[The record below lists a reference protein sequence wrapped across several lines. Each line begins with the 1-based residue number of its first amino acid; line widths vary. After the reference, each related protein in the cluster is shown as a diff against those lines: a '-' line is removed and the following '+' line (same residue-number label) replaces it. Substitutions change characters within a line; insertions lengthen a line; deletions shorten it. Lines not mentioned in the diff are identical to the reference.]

1 VNRKLILTV
10 YHPKVTA
17 SLWLLGIVIISILGS
32 QALSRDWLETGFL
45 ALLPVT
51 EQKPEIAKATKQHN
65 ELMARKVIWLT
76 GAATSQ
82 AAIVQAQQLE
92 QQLQQSG
99 LFSHIVLEFSAQNY
113 RESYQQLFPFR
124 YQLLDPQTKHILTVN
139 PNDLIAQN
147 LEILY
152 SPIGQMQSTDLE
164 RDPLLLFSR
173 YFNAQNPIQL
183 DVEQGIVILH
193 DANKF
198 WALLLTDLQDS
209 TNKLDKLETLLDLA
223 GRAQNEVRE
232 AGGELMVSGLPLFT
246 AAGAQSGKQ
255 EISTVWALCY

>member
-1 VNRKLILTV
+1 LNI

-17 SLWLLGIVIISILGS
+17 SLWLLGMMVISIIGS
-32 QALSRDWLETGFL
+32 QALRSDWLETGFL
-45 ALLPVT
+45 ALLPTT

-82 AAIVQAQQLE
+82 TAIVQAQKLK
-92 QQLQQSG
+92 QQLQQSE
-99 LFSHIVLEFSAQNY
+99 LFNRIELEFSAQNY
-113 RESYQQLFPFR
+113 RESYQHTFPFR
-124 YQLLDPQTKHILTVN
+124 YQLLNAQTKLTLTVN
-139 PNDLIAQN
+139 PEDLIAQN

-173 YFNAQNPIQL
+173 YFNAQNPIKL
-183 DVEQGIVILH
+183 NVEQGVVILH
-193 DANKF
+193 DEQTY
-198 WALLLTDLQDS
+198 WALLLTDLQDTTS
-209 TNKLDKLETLLDLA
+209 RLEKLETLLDLA
-223 GRAQNEVRE
+223 GNAQNQAQA

-246 AAGAQSGKQ
+246 AAGSQSANQ
-255 EISTVWALCY
+255 EISTIGI